1 MTGDRP
7 ICWVDV
13 CAAEDLVERGVGV
26 RFALADGDDAATA
39 FVIRFDGT
47 PRAYRNRCAHRSIE
61 LDWLPGRFF
70 DDAGLYLICAMHGA
84 AYRADTGLC
93 VAGPCVGA
101 ALESLRCEERDGRV
115 RVACP
120 PRQHEPGKTE

>member
-1 MTGDRP
+1 VTGDPP
-7 ICWVDV
+7 IRWIDV
-13 CAAEDLVERGVGV
+13 CAAEDLVERGDGV
-26 RFALADGDDAATA
+26 RLALAEGHDAATA
-39 FVIRFDGT
+39 FVIRFDGK
-47 PRAYRNRCAHRSIE
+47 PRAYRNRCANRSIE

-84 AYRADTGLC
+84 TYRADTGLC

-101 ALESLRCEERDGRV
+101 VLEPLQCEEREGRI

-120 PRQHEPGKTE
+120 LPEHEPGKTE